1 MAVEADVRQV
11 LDANQDMAGRL
22 LAVVSPGQI
31 FRNMNHNGWN
41 NHTLT
46 PSGAGRLLATSANR
60 SSIAAG
66 VQLSG

>member
-1 MAVEADVRQV
+1 MAAEGDVRQV
-11 LDANQDMAGRL
+11 SGANQDMAGRL
-22 LAVVSPGQI
+22 LAVVSPRKI
-31 FRNMNHNGWN
+31 FKNMNHNRWN
-41 NHTLT
+41 DHTLT